1 MRALVVDDSPL
12 IVELIS
18 QILRKA
24 GFEVTAA
31 HSGSSGLATF
41 QLEEFDIVLTDISMP
56 EGDGIEMAERIR
68 AVSPEVPIVMVTA
81 ADEPEYMARARQAGA
96 TAYLLKPIDG
106 IVLQSTVEELVMFH
120 HMTSG

>member
-1 MRALVVDDSPL
+1 MRALVVDDSVL

-31 HSGSSGLATF
+31 HSGASGLATF

-96 TAYLLKPIDG
+96 TASMRRAIRACCSQRTRSA
-106 IVLQSTVEELVMFH
+106 VSVV
-120 HMTSG
+120 

>member
-1 MRALVVDDSPL
+1 MRALVVDDSAM

-18 QILRKA
+18 HTLRKA
-24 GFEVTAA
+24 GFEVASA
-31 HSGSSGLATF
+31 RNGADGLAAF
-41 QLEEFDIVLTDISMP
+41 QLGDFDIVLTDITMP
-56 EGDGIEMAERIR
+56 ECDGIEMTEKIR

-106 IVLQSTVEELVMFH
+106 IALQATVEELVMFH
-120 HMTSG
+120 HLTSG